1 MITQLKALYP
11 SLITDD
17 ETTAKGLYRWFMTP
31 DNQLIGIL
39 EADINEK
46 EHDLLD
52 LLLTPYH
59 GAYPPVT
66 EREQSW
72 YDWIFEGTNFIHTAP
87 KEYRFIYFSL
97 SEAPSDP
104 NDFREAVYGMYS
116 YKPVIL
122 FSSQKHGV
130 IIEEERPD
138 EEDAITFYEMVDV
151 FISDFF
157 IDVKFF
163 IGPYLSDLTKASDY
177 HRWMDQQFF
186 HIQRF
191 KTKPVMSYI
200 TAVPY
205 LLTVMKEK
213 SAVNFLIKV
222 ILKSTINDEE
232 LLHTIQTFLE
242 KNSNA
247 SLAAKEMYMHR
258 NSLQYR
264 IDKFVE
270 KTEVDVKQFEGAMAV
285 YLILLLKHQ
294 SDLA

>member
-1 MITQLKALYP
+1 MIKRLKALYP
-11 SLITDD
+11 SLIT
-17 ETTAKGLYRWFMTP
+17 EEEAQSKGLYRWFMTP
-31 DNQLIGIL
+31 DNQLLGIL
-39 EADINEK
+39 EAEINEK

-52 LLLTPYH
+52 LLLTPYL

-97 SEAPSDP
+97 SEAPDDP

-138 EEDAITFYEMVDV
+138 EEDAITFFEMVEV
-151 FISDFF
+151 FTSDFF
-157 IDVKFF
+157 IDVQFF
-163 IGPYLSDLTKASDY
+163 IGPYLRDLTKAHDY
-177 HRWMDQQFF
+177 HAWMDQQFH
-186 HIQRF
+186 HIQHF
-191 KTKPVMSYI
+191 NTKPVMTYVS
-200 TAVPY
+200 AVPY
-205 LLTVMKEK
+205 LMTVMKDQQ
-213 SAVNFLIKV
+213 ALTFLIES
-222 ILKSTINDEE
+222 ILKSTIKDEE

-242 KNSNA
+242 ANSNA

-270 KTEVDVKQFEGAMAV
+270 KSEVDVKQFEGAIAV
-285 YLILLLKHQ
+285 YLVLLLKRQ
-294 SDLA
+294 IDLA